1 MTTSPSRQSIPVGHF
16 VFDVDRG
23 AGDSKSDPVLLLHGF
38 PQSAASWTSVAERL
52 GTAGFETVAPNQR
65 GYSPGARPHAVEDY
79 RLSELT
85 DDVLRLCDALN
96 LDRVHL
102 VGHDWGAIVAWH
114 LATLAASRV
123 SSLTAVS
130 VPHPAAF
137 AHAIEHEPDQRE
149 KSQYMA
155 LLRSDEAED
164 LLLANDAA
172 ALRIG
177 FGDAVPADTIDQ
189 HIALLTQPGAL
200 TAALNWYR
208 AAGEGW
214 RTIAPVTVP
223 TTFVWGTEDIAVSRA
238 AADACADYVE
248 APYDF
253 VVLDQVSHWIPEQ
266 VPDTL
271 SRLIL
276 DRAQSV

>member
-1 MTTSPSRQSIPVGHF
+1 MTTTPYRQSIPVGHF
-16 VFDVDRG
+16 VFDVDRR
-23 AGDSKSDPVLLLHGF
+23 AGDSESDTVLLLHGF

-79 RLSELT
+79 QLSELT
-85 DDVLRLCDALN
+85 ADVLRLCDALD
-96 LDRVHL
+96 LGRVHL
-102 VGHDWGAIVAWH
+102 VGHDWGAIVAWNV
-114 LATLAASRV
+114 AAVAPSRV

-137 AHAIEHEPDQRE
+137 AHALEHEPDQRE
-149 KSQYMA
+149 KSQYIA
-155 LLRSDEAED
+155 LLRSDAAED

-172 ALRIG
+172 ALRAG
-177 FGDAVPADTIDQ
+177 FGDAVPTETIDQ
-189 HIALLTQPGAL
+189 HIAVLNQPGAL

-208 AAGEGW
+208 AAGDTW
-214 RTIAPVTVP
+214 SAVAPVTVP

-248 APYDF
+248 GPYEF
-253 VVLDQVSHWIPEQ
+253 VVLDEVSHWIPEQ

-271 SRLIL
+271 APLIL
-276 DRAQSV
+276 DRAQGV